1 MNNRSPISV
10 PTYWFNMG
18 AYIGTQYLLT
28 GRLLLKKKKKQGF
41 LSVVAPLWRGVSTRG
56 QEETQVYPMEGRSQL
71 LSADLCCILRVFQP
85 ILDFFIVEN
94 SKSAAISPFM
104 ERIGRNSG
112 VKLLSASPLKW
123 RGLFLVFLTVCL
135 FVRTQQQTLINLCF
149 FRPFFY
155 KWSVPA

>member
-28 GRLLLKKKKKQGF
+28 GRLLKKKNQGF
-41 LSVVAPLWRGVSTRG
+41 LSAVTPLWRGVSTRG

-71 LSADLCCILRVFQP
+71 LSADLCCILRVFHQ
-85 ILDFFIVEN
+85 ILEFFIVKN

-123 RGLFLVFLTVCL
+123 RGLFLAFLTVCL

>member
-1 MNNRSPISV
+1 
-10 PTYWFNMG
+10 
-18 AYIGTQYLLT
+18 
-28 GRLLLKKKKKQGF
+28 
-41 LSVVAPLWRGVSTRG
+41 
-56 QEETQVYPMEGRSQL
+56 MEGRSQL
-71 LSADLCCILRVFQP
+71 LSADLCCILRVFQQ
-85 ILDFFIVEN
+85 ILEFFIVEN
-94 SKSAAISPFM
+94 SKTAAISPFM

-123 RGLFLVFLTVCL
+123 RGLFLAFLTVCL

>member
-1 MNNRSPISV
+1 
-10 PTYWFNMG
+10 
-18 AYIGTQYLLT
+18 
-28 GRLLLKKKKKQGF
+28 
-41 LSVVAPLWRGVSTRG
+41 
-56 QEETQVYPMEGRSQL
+56 MEGRSQL

-123 RGLFLVFLTVCL
+123 RGLFLAFLTACL